1 MASRDGRE
9 PSGRGL
15 LDERARSGAVLDERG
30 RGSTRAGRGLLDERG
45 RGGAPAGGG
54 LLDERGRGSAHAG
67 RGLLDERVGD
77 RDRGWGDERGAGTA
91 LALAIATAA
100 LLLAM
105 LIVGA
110 GTAAI
115 AQARAASAAD
125 AAALAAADALSGFA
139 DGSPCGLAQAVA
151 TASGAQ
157 LGQCRIDGLDVTVTA
172 TIPVGPLR
180 ASVTARAGPPR

>member
-1 MASRDGRE
+1 MASRDGSA
-9 PSGRGL
+9 P
-15 LDERARSGAVLDERG
+15 
-30 RGSTRAGRGLLDERG
+30 AGRGLLDERG
-45 RGGAPAGGG
+45 RGGDP
-54 LLDERGRGSAHAG
+54 AG
-67 RGLLDERVGD
+67 RGLLDERV
-77 RDRGWGDERGAGTA
+77 RDRGRRWGDDRGAGTA

-125 AAALAAADALSGFA
+125 AAALAAADALSGFV
-139 DGSPCGLAQAVA
+139 DGSACGIAQAVA

-157 LGQCRIDGLDVTVTA
+157 LSRCLIDGLDVSVTA